1 MTIWFVKGQ
10 SCSMLCELLPC
21 DTVIDCQMTEL
32 QYVVWAASMRQCY
45 RWSNDRAAVCCVSCF
60 NETMLSMV
68 RWQSCSM
75 LCELLQWDNVID
87 GQMTE
92 LQCVVSCFNETML
105 LMVKWQSCSVLCK
118 SCWSTI
124 MLWMVKWQSCSILLQ
139 CDDVLKGQRTEL
151 LFCTEMITVHV
162 STDSSL
168 SLYVCN
174 FVSLPALIFVSFPL
188 EHNHNPCS
196 WVGHMTCL
204 FYNTHRHF
212 LPTLVQ
218 PS

>member
-1 MTIWFVKGQ
+1 
-10 SCSMLCELLPC
+10 MLCELLQC
-21 DTVIDCQMTEL
+21 DDVIDGQMTELQYVGWAASMRQCYRWSNDRAAVCCELLQWDNVIDGQMTEL
-32 QYVVWAASMRQCY
+32 QYVVWAASMRWCY
-45 RWSNDRAAVCCVSCF
+45 WLSNDRAAVCCVSCF

-75 LCELLQWDNVID
+75 
-87 GQMTE
+87 
-92 LQCVVSCFNETML
+92 
-105 LMVKWQSCSVLCK
+105 LCK

-174 FVSLPALIFVSFPL
+174 FVSLPVLIFVSFPL